1 MKTSFFRILGV
12 VGVALL
18 FLVPQSAAESAGEGG
33 RLVYLSN
40 RAGVSRSFDL
50 ILVELSSLS
59 ERNITAPF
67 PGLGL
72 TSSSAP
78 KLLRKR
84 NSVVCFGAGGRTLVE
99 IPLEQGA
106 VRTIA
111 KVAQPSAHLSVAPDE
126 QALLYSDRVGEKL
139 QVMEA
144 DIERGTTRNL
154 SENSWNESEPSYSR
168 DGRQI
173 TYVTDRDGSLSIAL
187 MGRDGSGV
195 KVLTNNFGSDR
206 FPRFSPRGDR
216 IVFTSSRSARH
227 DGQNDLYMI
236 DTNGGKFDLLYSNGA
251 FNTSPVFSPDGKE
264 LAFVSANLIK
274 KVSHVLLLDLASG
287 AVTNLTLR
295 LPFFNQ
301 NASFSDDGQVIV
313 FEENT
318 IRDCEVMMYDRKSGS
333 VQNLSRNPAWDCSP
347 SF

>member
-1 MKTSFFRILGV
+1 MKTPFLSVPGI

-18 FLVPQSAAESAGEGG
+18 CLVPQSVAETADEGR

-50 ILVELSSLS
+50 FLVELSSLS
-59 ERNITAPF
+59 ERNITEPF

-72 TSSSAP
+72 TSISAP

-84 NSVVCFGAGGRTLVE
+84 NSVVCFAAGGRTLVE
-99 IPLEQGA
+99 IPLGQGA
-106 VRTIA
+106 VRTVA
-111 KVAQPSAHLSVAPDE
+111 KVAQASAHLSVSPDE
-126 QALLYSDRVGEKL
+126 QTLLYSDRVGEKL

-144 DIERGTTRNL
+144 DIERCTIRNL
-154 SENSWNESEPSYSR
+154 SSNSWNESEPSYSR
-168 DGRQI
+168 DGRLI

-187 MGRDGSGV
+187 MGREGRGE

-206 FPRFSPRGDR
+206 FPRFSPGGDR
-216 IVFTSSRSARH
+216 IVFSSSRSARN
-227 DGQNDLYMI
+227 DGQNDLYTI
-236 DTNGGKFDLLYSNGA
+236 DTSGRNFNLLYSNGA

-264 LAFVSANLIK
+264 LAFVSANLTK

-295 LPFFNQ
+295 LPLFNQ

-313 FEENT
+313 FEGNT
-318 IRDCEVMMYDRKSGS
+318 VRDCDVMMYDKKSGS
-333 VQNLSRNPAWDCSP
+333 VQNLSRHPAWDCSP